1 MPSIFI
7 WKANVPNT
15 SKKTIRFYSGSNWV
29 LEDNDYSSKSYIY
42 LEQIVI
48 SESDNS
54 VITFHSKDMPQDWVG
69 SELLEV
75 SNVPYELVKTDNY
88 GTLEMIG
95 DWMRFT
101 SKSETSYNE
110 TFLKTE
116 FNSIKKW
123 MNNKN
128 KQIYIIDFGF
138 CKTFIINDLHID
150 LKKTNNMIGTN
161 NFASVNAHDF
171 NELSRRDDLES
182 LGYMLVY
189 FYLGN
194 LAWKDY
200 SNNDMIKIMKNNI
213 MNDESIPKIIL
224 KYFEVVK
231 GLGFKERPDYDLL
244 INIFKNEL
252 KEL

>member
-7 WKANVPNT
+7 WKANTPNT
-15 SKKTIRFYSGSNWV
+15 SKKSIRFYSGSNWV

-75 SNVPYELVKTDNY
+75 SNIPYELVKSDNY

-101 SKSETSYNE
+101 SKSETDFTE

-116 FNSIKKW
+116 FSSIKKW

-128 KQIYIIDFGF
+128 KQVEQKKVTKNYQSQ
-138 CKTFIINDLHID
+138 KTNSILDPNLVKINFEEFLIKYNIHNSISQITQNPTNTYNNHNKFNKSNVNTSKYNN
-150 LKKTNNMIGTN
+150 KKT
-161 NFASVNAHDF
+161 H
-171 NELSRRDDLES
+171 
-182 LGYMLVY
+182 
-189 FYLGN
+189 
-194 LAWKDY
+194 K
-200 SNNDMIKIMKNNI
+200 
-213 MNDESIPKIIL
+213 
-224 KYFEVVK
+224 
-231 GLGFKERPDYDLL
+231 
-244 INIFKNEL
+244 
-252 KEL
+252 